1 MLRSYKTTL
10 CVLVFFYNILSFT
23 MPVLAEVN
31 FSWGP
36 YLRLRYEYWKNW
48 KDMNNDL
55 KDNRSFFSVKTSL
68 WGKVDL
74 NTNTSLFAKLSNEFK
89 AYTYFGGT
97 ASLIPD
103 KTDSKKGYHFD
114 INEVIFENLYLDEKN
129 LLGLPVDLRL
139 GRQDFA
145 GMYGEGFLIMEGTPQ
160 DGPRTLYFNAAKAS
174 WQVDPQNTIDLIYIN
189 DPRDEEFLPVVN
201 RLRLRSAANSS
212 LDGQPQLLNT
222 TDEQAGVL
230 YWKNKKIKD
239 LALEAYYIFKYEA
252 EEGGCGYQAQK
263 GNINTIGSFVNYA
276 LGTLTFRGQIAGQFG
291 SYGSNDRSGIGGYA
305 FADKVFNSTAWSP
318 KINIGFVYLSGD
330 NQKTAKNE
338 GWDPLFSRWEWISP
352 MYARSMCAETGIL
365 GYWTNMRIYRAGLTL
380 KPAEKINLSFWY
392 NFLQA
397 NEQATPTAIL
407 SGNGKNR
414 GHLPQ
419 VKLEYLF
426 NKNVTTCFWVEYL
439 MPGNF
444 YKERDAAVFLR
455 TELQLKF

>member
-1 MLRSYKTTL
+1 
-10 CVLVFFYNILSFT
+10 
-23 MPVLAEVN
+23 MPALAEVN

-55 KDNRSFFSVKTSL
+55 KDNRSFFSVKTAL
-68 WGKVDL
+68 WGKADF
-74 NTNTSLFAKLSNEFK
+74 NANTSLFAKLSNEFK

-97 ASLIPD
+97 ASLMPD
-103 KTDSKKGYHFD
+103 KTDNKKGYHFD
-114 INEVIFENLYLDEKN
+114 INEVIFENLYLDQKN

-174 WQVDPQNTIDLIYIN
+174 WQIDPQNTIDLIYIN

-201 RLRLRSAANSS
+201 RLRLRSAVNPS
-212 LDGQPQLLNT
+212 LDGQQQLLNT

-239 LALEAYYIFKYEA
+239 LAIEAYYIFKYEA
-252 EEGGCGYQAQK
+252 EEGGSGYQTQK

-276 LGTLTFRGQIAGQFG
+276 LGTLTLRGQLAGQFG

-305 FADKVFNSTAWSP
+305 FADKVFNSIAGSP

-330 NQKTAKNE
+330 NQKTSKNE

-365 GYWTNMRIYRAGLTL
+365 GYWTNMRIYRAGLTF

-407 SGNGKNR
+407 SGSGKNR

-419 VKLEYLF
+419 VKVEYMF